1 MPPWWR
7 TAINGAWA
15 NPKADLRLSPILH
28 AYLEDLA
35 KLGAYGRG
43 NARVMRRFVEDGI
56 RKALAAKVITPKRVD
71 DFGGDAEE
79 E

>member
-1 MPPWWR
+1 MR
-7 TAINGAWA
+7 MA
-15 NPKADLRLSPILH
+15 NPKADLRLPPILH

-43 NARVMRRFVEDGI
+43 KAGVMRRFIEDGI
-56 RKALAAKVITPKRVD
+56 QKALADKVITPKSVD